1 MSLGHAFFMGV
12 GAYTAVWLGGPVD
25 GPLLGLGLPIWI
37 WLPAAGIV
45 AALIGVAVGP
55 TAVRVRGLYL
65 AIVTL
70 GSSSS
75 GTTCS
80 GTGHR

>member
-1 MSLGHAFFMGV
+1 MGV

-45 AALIGVAVGP
+45 AALIGVAWSQPRCGCVASIWP
-55 TAVRVRGLYL
+55 
-65 AIVTL
+65 
-70 GSSSS
+70 S
-75 GTTCS
+75 
-80 GTGHR
+80 